1 MNSRPKTHDQ
11 RSSDT
16 GHSQLERTLSKT
28 NAALEAL
35 VKTGESFDNVH
46 RLAKHV
52 ARVVGVDPSLYRK
65 SATPQKDLLD
75 SYAGKLC
82 KKLPKSM
89 QVVQPLPAEILTIK
103 LSEAKHR
110 ISVLEKI
117 LNDIPNRPPPA
128 ATATKMNT
136 FLYEFEFTCKL
147 VEIILTEDQY
157 LYFEKGKLMTRASMT
172 GIPAELSDSKT
183 CKPFLDWRHARNT
196 HTGSLS
202 TAELEESLRA
212 STQTGIGEDD

>member
-1 MNSRPKTHDQ
+1 MKKDKYNSKI
-11 RSSDT
+11 SSDCDRLD
-16 GHSQLERTLSKT
+16 QLRLTLARTK
-28 NAALEAL
+28 AALDSL
-35 VKTGESFDNVH
+35 VKGGESFNNAH
-46 RLAKHV
+46 HLAQHV
-52 ARVVGVDPSLYRK
+52 AQIVRVDPSLYRK
-65 SATPQKDLLD
+65 PSTPQKELFD
-75 SYAGKLC
+75 SYAVKLC

-89 QVVQPLPAEILTIK
+89 RSTQLLPAEVLTIK
-103 LSEAKHR
+103 LSEATHR

-117 LNDIPNRPPPA
+117 LNDVPHRSAPVA
-128 ATATKMNT
+128 VVTKTNS
-136 FLYEFEFTCKL
+136 FLHEFETTCKL
-147 VEIILTEDQY
+147 VETILTEDQY

-212 STQTGIGEDD
+212 STQTGVGEDD